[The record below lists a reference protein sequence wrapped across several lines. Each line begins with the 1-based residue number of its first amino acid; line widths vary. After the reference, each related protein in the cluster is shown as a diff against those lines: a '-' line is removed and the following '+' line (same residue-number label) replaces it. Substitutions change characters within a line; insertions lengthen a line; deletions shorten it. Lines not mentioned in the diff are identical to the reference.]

1 VIGADVAAAGRL
13 VVAAALAAA
22 ATTKLLD
29 RRVVAL
35 RTVALLGPVGR
46 PVAAVLPV
54 VELVLAVALLSWWS
68 PVPGFVALVLLVVFT
83 AALGRA
89 AHVRVPCPCFGGAAS
104 TPPGPR
110 DVVRNAL
117 LAVAALAALGSP
129 AGADVLGTGLL
140 VLVWGGAVV
149 GSARPVRRAVG

>member
-1 VIGADVAAAGRL
+1 MIGADVAAAGRL
-13 VVAAALAAA
+13 VVASALAVA

-29 RRVVAL
+29 RPAVAL

-68 PVPGFVALVLLVVFT
+68 PVPGLVALVLLACFT
-83 AALGRA
+83 AVLGRA
-89 AHVRVPCPCFGGAAS
+89 AYVRVPCPCFGGAAS
-104 TPPGPR
+104 TPPGLR

-129 AGADVLGTGLL
+129 AGADVLGTGVL

-149 GSARPVRRAVG
+149 GATRSGRRSVG